1 MHSYGAP
8 NGLSNV
14 LQSRS
19 GPAFPWFAQCPRPQ
33 CHCVSSTAY
42 MFTLPVLGTN
52 LGDSFHSA
60 DSLPSL
66 LFMHQWQLPF
76 LLLKQPCS
84 SPRAFALFW
93 AKARDC
99 CPLSPAQAVLSGA
112 WPHVLPSDAILEPSI
127 TAGFTHFSLSVVSLV
142 LRGFVSPKGSRCSPF
157 PLELEGK
164 DR

>member
-1 MHSYGAP
+1 MLHYNNENSKASFPIGGAP
-8 NGLSNV
+8 VVSSFTTFGWLISVGLSE
-14 LQSRS
+14 LCD
-19 GPAFPWFAQCPRPQ
+19 PLCK
-33 CHCVSSTAY
+33 Y
-42 MFTLPVLGTN
+42 KPVP
-52 LGDSFHSA
+52 SA
-60 DSLPSL
+60 LSPLSLV
-66 LFMHQWQLPF
+66 MAGRRAF
-76 LLLKQPCS
+76 LLPKQPCS

-142 LRGFVSPKGSRCSPF
+142 LRGLVSPKGSRCSPF